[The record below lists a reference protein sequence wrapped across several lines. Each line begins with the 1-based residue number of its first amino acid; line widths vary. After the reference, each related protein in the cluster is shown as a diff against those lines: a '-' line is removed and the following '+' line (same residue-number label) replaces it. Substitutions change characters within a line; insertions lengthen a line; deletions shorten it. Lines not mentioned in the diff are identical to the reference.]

1 MYVPFITRILLL
13 LNSVFYVKPQYKHEH
28 KLSAIKDNR
37 ESNSPLSLIAESRH
51 YPHWIIWRIVSS
63 PHSLQCGTTTR
74 LICKNSVL
82 SQSTVSRMWTDVGQ
96 TQPGHKSVHNTFIS
110 KMTLNDPVCL
120 SIVSIFSLAQV
131 VRKDNERLKYTNFC
145 LGRNLKQIG
154 LDTRI

>member
-1 MYVPFITRILLL
+1 MCVPFITRILLL
-13 LNSVFYVKPQYKHEH
+13 LNSVFHVKPQYKHEH
-28 KLSAIKDNR
+28 GLSAIKDNR

-51 YPHWIIWRIVSS
+51 SPHWIIWGVVSS
-63 PHSLQCGTTTR
+63 PHSGTTTR

-82 SQSTVSRMWTDVGQ
+82 SQSTVSRMWTDVGP

-110 KMTLNDPVCL
+110 KMTLNDPVSL
-120 SIVSIFSLAQV
+120 SIVSIFSVTQV

-154 LDTRI
+154 LDIRI